1 MQKLYVHRTVFMK
14 CFLGN
19 EYDEMVVVVIMFSIR
34 KDHQPQG
41 NGYYYFLLILY
52 LAIIDTY
59 IVQVLNDLLH
69 LCQFSSA
76 RFRAELYFS
85 QFWRQV
91 I

>member
-1 MQKLYVHRTVFMK
+1 MQKLYVHRTVFTK

-41 NGYYYFLLILY
+41 KSYYYFLLIH

-59 IVQVLNDLLH
+59 IVQVLNDLILMPV
-69 LCQFSSA
+69 QFSLTS
-76 RFRAELYFS
+76 ELYFS
-85 QFWRQV
+85 QFWRLV